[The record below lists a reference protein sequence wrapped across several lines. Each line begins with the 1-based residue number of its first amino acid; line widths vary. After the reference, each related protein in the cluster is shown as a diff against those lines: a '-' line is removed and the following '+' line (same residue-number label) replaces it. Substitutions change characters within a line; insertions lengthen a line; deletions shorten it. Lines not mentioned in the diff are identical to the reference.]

1 VLAVEAR
8 GLSKTYRGG
17 RAALRGVDL
26 EVAPGSIFGLI
37 GQNGAGKTT
46 FIKAL
51 LAVLRPSDGSIRVF
65 GEDPER
71 PEVRRRIGY
80 LPERLYFSPGQT
92 GVRFLQS
99 VGRLRGVAGSTLE
112 AEVRR
117 QLDRVGLR
125 DAGATRV
132 HRYSKG
138 MKQRLGLA
146 GALLGAPDLLVLD
159 EPTDGI
165 DPLGR
170 ADVRAL
176 LLEERRRGATIF
188 LNSHL
193 LAETERVADRV
204 GILHDGRMIKVGSV
218 QDLAGPASA
227 WILRFEAPAD
237 AGDMSEALTA
247 LGLRARGAGAWALS
261 GSAAELNQAIDAL
274 RARGLVIT
282 EVGAEQAD
290 LEAVLRE
297 VAGR

>member
-1 VLAVEAR
+1 MLAVEAR

-51 LAVLRPSDGSIRVF
+51 LAVLRPSGGTIRVF

-92 GVRFLQS
+92 SVRFLHS
-99 VGRLRGVAGSTLE
+99 VGRLRGVPGSTLE

-117 QLDRVGLR
+117 QLDRVGLK
-125 DAGATRV
+125 DAGSTRV

-227 WILRFEAPAD
+227 WVLRFEAPLD
-237 AGDMSEALTA
+237 AGEALTA
-247 LGLRARGAGAWALS
+247 LGLRPRGAGAWALS

>member
-1 VLAVEAR
+1 MLAVHAQ
-8 GLSKTYRGG
+8 GLLKTYRGG

-26 EVAPGSIFGLI
+26 EVASGTIFGLI

-51 LAVLRPSDGSIRVF
+51 LAVLRPTGGTIRVF
-65 GEDPER
+65 GQDPER

-92 GVRFLQS
+92 GARFLHS
-99 VGRLRGVAGSTLE
+99 VGRLRGVPGSVLE

-117 QLDRVGLR
+117 QLGRVGLSEA
-125 DAGATRV
+125 AGTRV

-146 GALLGAPDLLVLD
+146 GALLGSPDLLVLD

-170 ADVRAL
+170 ADVRGL

-204 GILHDGRMIKVGSV
+204 GILHEGRMIKVGSV
-218 QDLAGPASA
+218 QDLAGASGG
-227 WILRFEAPAD
+227 WLFRLEAPVDGA
-237 AGDMSEALTA
+237 ALA
-247 LGLRARGAGAWALS
+247 ELGLVARPAGGWALR
-261 GSAAELNQAIDAL
+261 GSAAALNQAIDAL
-274 RARGLVIT
+274 RARGVVIL
-282 EVGAEQAD
+282 EVGPEQAD
-290 LEAVLRE
+290 LEDVLRE

>member
-1 VLAVEAR
+1 MLAVQAQ
-8 GLSKTYRGG
+8 GLLKTYRGG

-26 EVAPGSIFGLI
+26 EVEPGTIFGLI

-51 LAVLRPSDGSIRVF
+51 LAVLRPTGGTVRVF
-65 GEDPER
+65 GQDPER

-92 GVRFLQS
+92 GTRFLYS
-99 VGRLRGVAGSTLE
+99 VGRLRGVPGSAIE

-117 QLDRVGLR
+117 QLGRVGLSEA
-125 DAGATRV
+125 AGTRV

-170 ADVRAL
+170 ADVRGL

-204 GILHDGRMIKVGSV
+204 GILHEGRMIKVGSV
-218 QDLAGPASA
+218 QDLAGASGA
-227 WILRFEAPAD
+227 WVLRVEPPIEEAVL
-237 AGDMSEALTA
+237 SE
-247 LGLRARGAGAWALS
+247 LGLRARPGGGFALS
-261 GSAAELNQAIDAL
+261 GSPAALNQAIDGL
-274 RARGLVIT
+274 RSRGVIIT
-282 EVGAEQAD
+282 EVGPEQAD
-290 LEAVLRE
+290 LEDVLRE